1 MAVRA
6 AQQDSRLNRAM
17 HGFGPPD
24 PVKRAIHKIRSEHSW
39 RMEENGLNFGEI
51 ISKNKKV
58 LREAKPLERSRQTA
72 RDQAEAPT
80 LPTLILGNTQPL
92 RKLAQFAASIV
103 PSEHYSGVARIA
115 ELEGLPITT
124 PVVDTQAPGRLVAE
138 AQRED
143 GELAAKR
150 QRTGFIERPLKDST
164 AAVQF
169 QRGPR
174 CR

>member
-1 MAVRA
+1 MANGR
-6 AQQDSRLNRAM
+6 
-17 HGFGPPD
+17 
-24 PVKRAIHKIRSEHSW
+24 KRAQ
-39 RMEENGLNFGEI
+39 
-51 ISKNKKV
+51 
-58 LREAKPLERSRQTA
+58 LRGNNQQEQESAEGVRQAQCANRAKPLERSRQTA